1 MVKKEILEDFKTMME
16 KHYRNFK
23 DAFYYLARNNPNSA
37 GIFSVTD
44 NDFILFLEE
53 QKYITKRV
61 TQAKIM
67 LKLTACL
74 ATADEA

>member
-1 MVKKEILEDFKTMME
+1 MME
-16 KHYRNFK
+16 TYYRNLK
-23 DAFYYLARNNPNSA
+23 DTFYYLARGNSNSA
-37 GIFSVTD
+37 GIFSITD

-53 QKYITKRV
+53 QKYVTKRV

-74 ATADEA
+74 ATAD